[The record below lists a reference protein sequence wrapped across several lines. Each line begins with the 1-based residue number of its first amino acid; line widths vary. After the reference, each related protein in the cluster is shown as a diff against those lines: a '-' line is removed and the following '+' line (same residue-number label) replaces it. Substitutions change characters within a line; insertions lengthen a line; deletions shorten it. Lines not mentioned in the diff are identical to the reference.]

1 MELKPGIRRRGDTFT
16 FTVSLGFD
24 GNGKHIRK
32 YRTYQPPKGLTE
44 KQLKKAVEDA
54 YDDFCDL
61 VGNNLDFKEN
71 MYFSDLGELYF
82 SQYAPN
88 CLKEVTAYTYEGSY
102 RKNIKPVFGNSRLK
116 EITTA
121 RITEFLLELGKT
133 KKPQT
138 VRKNKI
144 IMHSILNFA
153 VQQKFISENPCI
165 GTVWKK
171 EVEASASERTNYLPV
186 DQAKTLV
193 KLTREYKPFNVIIQ
207 VLLRT
212 GMRSGEVL
220 GLTWDKIDFDAK
232 TIFVDKTLTYV
243 KGKYFL
249 STPKTE
255 NSLRT
260 IGVDDKTIALLR
272 LHKEEQNKLKEIV
285 GSAWLQP
292 DAVFTS
298 NTGHYYDRCLL
309 NTQFRRFLKKHPE
322 LKKITIH
329 GLRHTNASM
338 LIEAGENLDAISKH
352 LGHASSDITSRV
364 YAHMLA
370 GVRVRITATI
380 SNLLQ
385 E

>member
-1 MELKPGIRRRGDTFT
+1 MKLKSGIRQRGDTFT

-32 YRTYQPPKGLTE
+32 YRTYTPPQGLTE
-44 KQLKKAVEDA
+44 KQLKKAVEAA
-54 YDDFCDL
+54 YDDFCNL

-71 MYFSDLGELYF
+71 MFFSELGELYF

-88 CLKEVTAYTYEGSY
+88 RLKKVTAYTYEGSY
-102 RKNIKPVFGNSRLK
+102 RKNIEPVFGNTRLK
-116 EITTA
+116 DITTA

-165 GTVWKK
+165 GTVWRKD
-171 EVEASASERTNYLPV
+171 VEADSSERDNYLPV
-186 DQAKTLV
+186 EQARHLIE
-193 KLTREYKPFNVIIQ
+193 LTSEYSTFNVIIQ

-212 GMRSGEVL
+212 GLRSGEVL

-243 KGKYFL
+243 TSRYFL
-249 STPKTE
+249 FTPKIKM
-255 NSLRT
+255 SLRT
-260 IGVDDKTIALLR
+260 IGMDDETVALLR
-272 LHKEEQNKLKEIV
+272 RHKEEQDKLKAIV
-285 GSAWLQP
+285 GAAWQQP
-292 DAVFTS
+292 YAVFTS

-309 NTQFRRFLKKHPE
+309 NTQFRRFLSRHPE

-352 LGHASSDITSRV
+352 LGHASSEITSRV

-380 SNLLQ
+380 SNLLR
-385 E
+385 